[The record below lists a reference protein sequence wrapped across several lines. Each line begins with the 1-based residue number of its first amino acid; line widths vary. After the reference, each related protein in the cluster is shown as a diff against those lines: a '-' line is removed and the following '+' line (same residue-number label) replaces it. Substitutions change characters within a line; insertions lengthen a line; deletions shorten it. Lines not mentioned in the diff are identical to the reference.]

1 MPDPFA
7 QYAVGAKDDPF
18 SAYAVKTDK
27 EPSTVQPL
35 IGHPLTASD
44 ETPTWKD
51 RLVNGFVDNPYIQGA
66 AHPKEL
72 GDFASLLSYETPAAV
87 IRMARPVI
95 APVANAAASVL
106 ENVKAA
112 KALIPGAN
120 PAKNLIPFEKMAG
133 RLRTIADTSKDAAMG
148 VTRGATPPSQ
158 FQRSTDSAAR
168 ALEPIAEIESLPVPS
183 HLDMS
188 RQVRPGQ
195 LTPQQMAER
204 EGAAYAREIQGG
216 EPTMTGRIRTPSIRE
231 RFPQGLPR
239 EMPAAIEPMP
249 SHGPSVG
256 ASMLENAEL
265 RAKQILPDVPPASG
279 RVPTGHGSQPDN
291 LLETLPDEPV
301 ASAMQQPR
309 VDVGAE
315 RVGRA
320 QGLSKE
326 QVRAQTAPILG
337 EAQGAASP
345 ILPQKALNNI
355 IDAMKA
361 LPKEGGAREAYVQ
374 AATSG
379 KAQWQI
385 ENIRR
390 TLEHLGLLVPAAAAI
405 SPDVRGMLL
414 DRMRSGVT
422 GGSNPQQ

>member
-18 SAYAVKTDK
+18 SAYAVKADK

-44 ETPTWKD
+44 ETPTAMD
-51 RLVNGFVDNPYIQGA
+51 RLVNGFVDNPLIQGA

-72 GDFASLLSYETPAAV
+72 RDFTSLLLFNEVPTALRVARDTV
-87 IRMARPVI
+87 RPVI
-95 APVANAAASVL
+95 APVERAVATGL
-106 ENVKAA
+106 EKAR
-112 KALIPGAN
+112 ALIPGGS
-120 PAKNLIPFEKMAG
+120 AKNVIPFDKMAG
-133 RLRTIADTSKDAAMG
+133 RLRTNAQIAQDAAMG
-148 VTRGATPPSQ
+148 VTRNDVQ
-158 FQRSTDSAAR
+158 FPRSTDATAR
-168 ALEPIAEIESLPVPS
+168 ALEPMESRAPAYHGEPAPIT
-183 HLDMS
+183 DEM
-188 RQVRPGQ
+188 RA
-195 LTPQQMAER
+195 QMAMDAER
-204 EGAAYAREIQGG
+204 APGGLLERLKTKDAAPAPRVSLREQ
-216 EPTMTGRIRTPSIRE
+216 
-231 RFPQGLPR
+231 FPAGLPR
-239 EMPAAIEPMP
+239 EMPATVEPMASHTP
-249 SHGPSVG
+249 STGAIRTTSQPSMME
-256 ASMLENAEL
+256 SAEL

-320 QGLSKE
+320 NGMSKE

-345 ILPQKALNNI
+345 ILPEKALQSI
-355 IDAMKA
+355 IDKMRT
-361 LPKEGGAREAYVQ
+361 LPKGGPEREAYVA

-414 DRMRSGVT
+414 SRMRSGVT
-422 GGSNPQQ
+422 GRDSQ

>member
-1 MPDPFA
+1 MSQRPPDLDA
-7 QYAVGAKDDPF
+7 QGRPDSGGARPPDLDASGSP
-18 SAYAVKTDK
+18 AQAA
-27 EPSTVQPL
+27 TVQPL
-35 IGHPLTASD
+35 IGHALTASD
-44 ETPTWKD
+44 ETPTFKD
-51 RLVNGFVDNPYIQGA
+51 RLVNGFVDNPLIQGA
-66 AHPKEL
+66 AHPQSL
-72 GDFASLLSYETPAAV
+72 GDFASLLLPQTPTAV
-87 IRMARPVI
+87 ARTVGRAMQPVV
-95 APVANAAASVL
+95 APVARGAATVI
-106 ENVKAA
+106 ENVPYARKV
-112 KALIPGAN
+112 
-120 PAKNLIPFEKMAG
+120 IPFADAVAG
-133 RLRTIADTSKDAAMG
+133 RLRTVAQTSQDAGMG
-148 VTRGATPPSQ
+148 VTRGADMYEMPRFP
-158 FQRSTDSAAR
+158 RSTESTAR
-168 ALEPIAEIESLPVPS
+168 VPMMHGEPSTITDA
-183 HLDMS
+183 M
-188 RQVRPGQ
+188 RA
-195 LTPQQMAER
+195 QMAMDAER
-204 EGAAYAREIQGG
+204 APGGVLERLVRKEDVVPRPSLRERLQNGPPIPAPEAAPIQPMASHAPTGA
-216 EPTMTGRIRTPSIRE
+216 IRTTAQPSMME
-231 RFPQGLPR
+231 
-239 EMPAAIEPMP
+239 
-249 SHGPSVG
+249 S
-256 ASMLENAEL
+256 AEL

-320 QGLSKE
+320 NGMSTE

-345 ILPQKALNNI
+345 ILPEKALQSI
-355 IDAMKA
+355 IDKMRT
-361 LPKEGGAREAYVQ
+361 LPKGGPEREAYVQ

-422 GGSNPQQ
+422 GGPSSQ